1 MRDGKNR
8 WRIVLGTVIVMM
20 ALGTIYTWSLYNQ
33 PLVDQFGWEL
43 SSVSTTFSIMSL
55 SLAVATL
62 FSSKL
67 QEKIGLRRLIMFSG
81 FAMGLGLIISSQVS
95 SLWGLYL
102 FAGIVVGGADGLA
115 YMTTLSNALKWF
127 PERKG
132 LISGIAVGS
141 YGMGSLFFNY
151 INGAILESLGITQTL
166 LFWGIIVILMM
177 VGGSFLIREATVKAE
192 VVAAKLPVSKNY
204 SVKEMLHTKEAFLL
218 FIVLF
223 TTCMSGLFV
232 IGIVADI
239 GVSMVNL
246 SAASATNAVA
256 IVAIFNTL
264 GRIVLGSLSDTLGR
278 LNVVSGSIIA
288 MTFAIT
294 ILSYL
299 ELNYGL
305 YIASVAIIAFS
316 FGGNITIFPAIVAD
330 FFGLKNSGQNYGI
343 IYQGFGLGAL
353 SASFIAILLGEFEST
368 FKLIM
373 VLSIISGIIA
383 LTLKAP
389 GAKEDKGE
397 VVLKKLQHKAS

>member
-1 MRDGKNR
+1 MRDSKNR
-8 WRIVLGTVIVMM
+8 WLIVLGTIIVMM

-33 PLVDQFGWEL
+33 SLVDRFGWEL

-67 QEKIGLRRLIMFSG
+67 QEKIGLRRLILFSG
-81 FAMGLGLIISSQVS
+81 FAMGLGLIISSQMS

-132 LISGIAVGS
+132 LISGISVGS
-141 YGMGSLFFNY
+141 YGMGSLFFKY
-151 INGAILESLGITQTL
+151 INGAILEAVGITQTF
-166 LFWGIIVILMM
+166 LFWGIIVIVMM
-177 VGGSFLIREATVKAE
+177 AVGSFFIREATVKAGAS
-192 VVAAKLPVSKNY
+192 AAQLPVARNY
-204 SVKEMLHTKEAFLL
+204 SVKEMLRTKEAYLL

-239 GVSMVNL
+239 GVSMVGL
-246 SAASATNAVA
+246 SAASAANAVA

-264 GRIVLGSLSDTLGR
+264 GRIVLGSLSDKLGR
-278 LNVVSGSIIA
+278 MTVVSGSIIA
-288 MTFAIT
+288 MTLAVAA
-294 ILSYL
+294 LSYL
-299 ELNYGL
+299 DLNYGF

-353 SASFIAILLGEFEST
+353 SASFISILLGGFAST

-373 VLSIISGIIA
+373 VLSIMSVIIA

-389 GAKEDKGE
+389 RAKQEKGK